1 MNFNKLNSH
10 SRRRDKR
17 SDKVAMNVEVSYKGE
32 LTEADII
39 DVSRTGLR
47 FVSPHK
53 FAKDEKVNISFEVED
68 DGAKLQLSLS
78 AKILNDYG
86 AAEDGRHSYGV
97 KFSRFFSWYEMR
109 LIEKIVW
116 KNEKLP
122 EDDLE

>member
-17 SDKVAMNVEVSYKGE
+17 SDKVALNVEVSYKGE

-39 DVSRTGLR
+39 DISRTGLR
-47 FVSPHK
+47 FVTPQK
-53 FAKDEKVNISFEVED
+53 FAKDEKVSISFEIED

-86 AAEDGRHSYGV
+86 VVEDGRNSYGV

-116 KNEKLP
+116 KSEKLP
-122 EDDLE
+122 EDE

>member
-17 SDKVAMNVEVSYKGE
+17 SDKVALNVELSHKGE
-32 LTEADII
+32 ITEADII
-39 DVSRTGLR
+39 DISRTGLR
-47 FVSPHK
+47 FVSSQK
-53 FAKDEKVNISFEVED
+53 FEKDEKVSVSFEVED
-68 DGAKLQLSLS
+68 DGAKLQLSLN

-86 AAEDGRHSYGV
+86 ETEDGRFSYGV

-116 KNEKLP
+116 KNEQLP
-122 EDDLE
+122 EPD

>member
-17 SDKVAMNVEVSYKGE
+17 SDKVALNVELSYKGE

-39 DVSRTGLR
+39 DISRTGLR

-53 FAKDEKVNISFEVED
+53 FEKDEKVSVSFEIED
-68 DGAKLQLSLS
+68 DGAKLQLSLN

-86 AAEDGRHSYGV
+86 EPESGKHSYGV

-116 KNEKLP
+116 KSEKLP
-122 EDDLE
+122 EID